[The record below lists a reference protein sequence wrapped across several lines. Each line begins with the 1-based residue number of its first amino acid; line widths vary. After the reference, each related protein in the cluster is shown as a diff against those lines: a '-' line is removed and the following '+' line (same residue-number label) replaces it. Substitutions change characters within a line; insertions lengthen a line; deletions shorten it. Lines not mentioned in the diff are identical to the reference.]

1 LQIVDSFDEAMLSDV
16 RLTTVQSSA
25 GALIDLRMALGFGTS
40 NAAVLVLTNVTA
52 MNWAGRAHQKWCWRT
67 ILGSRTL
74 IDSDGVTLKIGG
86 LYEREE
92 LTVRAQQ
99 VHLYLGNIPEL
110 DEFGGTPP
118 DFVRDTDD
126 EIYRRLPA
134 WSSQI
139 AITEY
144 WNAEPH

>member
-1 LQIVDSFDEAMLSDV
+1 MLSDV
-16 RLTTVQSSA
+16 RLATVQSSA
-25 GALIDLRMALGFGTS
+25 GALIDLRMALGFDNF
-40 NAAVLVLTNVTA
+40 NAAVLVLTSVTG
-52 MNWAGRAHQKWCWRT
+52 MNWTGRSHQKWCWRT
-67 ILGSRTL
+67 ILGSRIL
-74 IDSDGVTLKIGG
+74 IDSDGVTAEIGG
-86 LYEREE
+86 LYEHEQ

-118 DFVRDTDD
+118 DFVHDTDD

-144 WNAEPH
+144 WNAKP